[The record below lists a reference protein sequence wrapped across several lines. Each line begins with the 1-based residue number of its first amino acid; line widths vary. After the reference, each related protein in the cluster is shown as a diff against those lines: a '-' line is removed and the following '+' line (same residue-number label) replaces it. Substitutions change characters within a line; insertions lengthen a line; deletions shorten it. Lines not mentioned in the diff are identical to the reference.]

1 MLKLFEHNTLNVN
14 DIDEEQTAVE
24 VKNLNLWFGN
34 KHVLNDISM
43 RIPKNKITALIGQS
57 GCGKSTL
64 ISCFNRLNDLY
75 DGCKYDGEIII
86 DGQNI
91 NSRKVNVSRLRT
103 NVGMVFQRPNPFPM
117 SIYENVCYGL
127 KLQGVKIRRHLD
139 DAVESALKQ
148 AALWDEV
155 KDRLFESAHVLS
167 GGQQQRLVI
176 ARALALKPDILLLDE
191 PTSALDPLTTLFIE
205 ELMDALKKQ
214 CTIIIV
220 THNMQQAARVS
231 DYTAF
236 FHQGRL
242 IEYADS
248 DTLFT
253 MPEKKQTEDYI
264 TGRYG

>member
-1 MLKLFEHNTLNVN
+1 
-14 DIDEEQTAVE
+14 
-24 VKNLNLWFGN
+24 
-34 KHVLNDISM
+34 
-43 RIPKNKITALIGQS
+43 
-57 GCGKSTL
+57 L